1 LAEPQTN
8 PLAADGTIKSRP
20 IKVAGLII
28 HFVIWFLLVAIC
40 YRNTQSAFLRAESGW
55 YEFLSHSDQR
65 QHFLTYLLTYSY
77 HGHYT
82 PLAFAA
88 EFELTRLVGPQ
99 ELFWKWRQITVLA
112 LLATTISV
120 FARRLARANRV
131 SMIPAVALGGGI
143 AALFVFQPRMTEFVA
158 WPFMV
163 MQLGWIVLTVGAL
176 AALVQIA
183 QGSEPLRWV
192 WIAVAC
198 AYGSMHTTGLGLV
211 TVGATAVA
219 FLLLR
224 NADYTKSRPVIRRQL
239 IVALAAMIVLA
250 AIHGA
255 CMYWLPNADLP
266 AAMHHR
272 LEIKP
277 VLGFVWMFLVS
288 VFRSLIG
295 ANPVTADSVKLVS
308 SQWLFGAAFLVV
320 SALFVIRS
328 IRIIRHSSLAE
339 QRVALLLHLFSILAF
354 VGVLVLIIARQLG
367 DGSASQGGFL
377 MGPRYLVPVSFT
389 LLGSVISLALSA
401 ARRARPWVI
410 TMLLIGVGITAYAA
424 NQRYAARDLS
434 TVDPRSTIS
443 HAKAWSLL
451 VATAREAR
459 AAGLPVPN
467 VPMDALTVEF
477 YGWDLKLFE
486 PLLSSELRLPPGEK
500 IAFTSWDIFAAGIPE
515 EYAASVP
522 SFRPLM
528 KLMNLESG
536 LAH

>member
-1 LAEPQTN
+1 MT
-8 PLAADGTIKSRP
+8 SRP
-20 IKVAGLII
+20 IKVAGLIL
-28 HFVIWFLLVAIC
+28 HFVIWFVLVAIC
-40 YRNTQSAFLRAESGW
+40 YRNTQSAFFRAESGW
-55 YEFLSHSDQR
+55 YEFVSHSDQR

-120 FARRLARANRV
+120 FVSRLARVSRV
-131 SMIPAVALGGGI
+131 PMVPAVALGGGI
-143 AALFVFQPRMTEFVA
+143 TALFVFQPRMIDFVA

-176 AALVQIA
+176 AALAQIA
-183 QGSEPLRWV
+183 LGSERRRWI
-192 WIAVAC
+192 WIAAAC
-198 AYGSMHTTGLGLV
+198 AYGSMHATGLGLA
-211 TVGATAVA
+211 TVGATGVV

-239 IVALAAMIVLA
+239 TIALTVMIVLA
-250 AIHGA
+250 TIHGA
-255 CMYWLPNADLP
+255 CMSWLPNADLP
-266 AAMHHR
+266 VAMNHG
-272 LEIKP
+272 LTIKP
-277 VLGFVWMFLVS
+277 VLGFAWMFLVS
-288 VFRSLIG
+288 VFGSLIG
-295 ANPVTADSVKLVS
+295 ANPVTADSVQVVW
-308 SQWLFGAAFLVV
+308 SQWLFGAAFLIA
-320 SALFVIRS
+320 SAFVVIRS
-328 IRIIRHSSLAE
+328 IRIIRHSSRAQ
-339 QRVALLLHLFSILAF
+339 QRVALLLHLFSILTF
-354 VGVLVLIIARQLG
+354 ICVLGLIIVRQLS
-367 DGSASQGGFL
+367 DGSANQSGFL
-377 MGPRYLVPVSFT
+377 MGPRYLVPVSFA
-389 LLGSVISLALSA
+389 LLGSIVSLAAWA
-401 ARRARPWVI
+401 ARRVRPWVI
-410 TMLLIGVGITAYAA
+410 TVLLIGVGITAYAA

-459 AAGLPVPN
+459 AAGLSVPN

-486 PLLSSELRLPPGEK
+486 PLLVSELRLPPGEK
-500 IAFTSWDIFAAGIPE
+500 IAFASWDIFAAGIPE

-522 SFRPLM
+522 SLRPLM
-528 KLMNLESG
+528 KLLNLEPG
-536 LAH
+536 HAH